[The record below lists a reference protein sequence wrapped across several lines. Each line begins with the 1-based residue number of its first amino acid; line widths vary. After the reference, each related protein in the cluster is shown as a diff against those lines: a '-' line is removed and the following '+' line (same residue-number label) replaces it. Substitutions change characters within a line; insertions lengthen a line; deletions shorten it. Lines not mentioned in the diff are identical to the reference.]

1 MSRISSFSSNTTL
14 INQLLRTQE
23 RLFDLETQVT
33 SEKKSQ
39 DYLGI
44 AVNSQRLVNL
54 ENTKSQLER
63 FINNNTQQNVR
74 LSIEETVVNGIQEA
88 VKEFKATLV
97 NYETGNERDRDA
109 VEQVQIRAQQTLLSM
124 QNLLNTDV
132 AGRFIFSGSRVTNE
146 PIELGVGSIS
156 TFQSLYDGVN
166 VTVPTTRDAH
176 LERFSYAQDEN
187 NKTSQFVNPAN
198 FLSFRQDADGVTT
211 TGGNS
216 SITATSAL
224 FSNVAVG
231 ATIKIEDSAS
241 NNGNYTVASV
251 STDGRTV
258 EVQTTMLTDE
268 LNVPNTNI
276 TYRNSAKP
284 TEELSLGPANYG
296 DLTFNRAA
304 NTIVA
309 STASSLT
316 NLTVGTRFT
325 VTGTTQNNGDYTV
338 SSNNGTTVT
347 VVSNKMTDE
356 GVGAGNTFFDSY
368 AGSQVVFTDNG
379 TGTDTIAVQQ
389 FGGGGAVPDIFN
401 GLAVGDT
408 VTLTNTASNNATF
421 TINAISAD
429 GSTIT
434 VNESVTNETDL
445 NTSFT
450 GSNGFS
456 YTAGTQLDFSITA
469 GPTYNLIMEDSGGTP
484 VPGAFSAL
492 KAGMQVTSSGTASN
506 NGTFTIATISAD
518 GSAMTFVE
526 PVVGEVDVNG
536 ARIQSFAASGK
547 VSATPYYSGDS
558 ASTTHRTSELRSF
571 ESDLTGIDPAF
582 EKAIRAMKIILQG
595 SFGSDGGLDEN
606 PARIAQARYLLESS
620 LELTVSGTPPFGAEL
635 SSNLE
640 QLQQNNGFNQVLLN
654 DQNKL
659 HKDFIGFIDSAV
671 ADIENSDPLTA
682 ITRLLDDS
690 RALEAS
696 YQTFSRIRQ
705 LSLTNFL

>member
-1 MSRISSFSSNTTL
+1 MTRISSFSSNTTL

-44 AVNSQRLVNL
+44 AVGSQRLVNL

-88 VKEFKATLV
+88 VKEFKATLI
-97 NYETGNERDRDA
+97 NYETGNEKTRES

-124 QNLLNTDV
+124 QNFLNTDV

-146 PIELGVGSIS
+146 PVELGV
-156 TFQSLYDGVN
+156 TTVAAFQSIYDGVH

-187 NKTSQFVNPAN
+187 NKAAQFVNPAN
-198 FLSFRQDADGVTT
+198 FLSFAQDADGVTT

-231 ATIKIEDSAS
+231 STIKIENTAS
-241 NNGNYTVASV
+241 NNGTYTVASV
-251 STDGRTV
+251 TNSGRTV
-258 EVQTTMLTDE
+258 QVQTTMLTDE
-268 LNVPNTNI
+268 LNVANTNI
-276 TYRNSAKP
+276 SYRNVAKP
-284 TEELSLGPANYG
+284 NEEITLGPANYG

-304 NTIVA
+304 NTIV
-309 STASSLT
+309 TSSANSLSA
-316 NLTVGTRFT
+316 LTVGSRFT
-325 VTGTTQNNGDYTV
+325 VTGTTQNNSDYTV
-338 SSNNGTTVT
+338 ASNDGTTVT
-347 VVSNKMTDE
+347 VVANKLTDE
-356 GVGAGNTFFDSY
+356 GLGAGNTFFDSY
-368 AGSQVVFTDNG
+368 AGSQVVFTDVG

-389 FGGGGAVPDIFN
+389 FGGGGAVPDVFN

-408 VTLTNTASNNATF
+408 VTIANSASNNSTF
-421 TINAISAD
+421 TINAISTD

-445 NTSFT
+445 DTTFT
-450 GSNGFS
+450 GSNSFA

-469 GPTYNLIMEDSGGTP
+469 GPTYNLIMEDSGGTA

-492 KAGMQVTSSGTASN
+492 KAGMQVTVSGTASN
-506 NGTFTIATISAD
+506 NGTLTIATVSAD
-518 GSAMTFVE
+518 GSAVTFVE
-526 PVVGEVDVNG
+526 PVVGEVDANG
-536 ARIQSFAASGK
+536 ARLQSFAAAGK
-547 VSATPYYSGDS
+547 ISATPYYSGDS
-558 ASTTHRTSELRSF
+558 SSTTHRTSTLRSF

-595 SFGSDGGLDEN
+595 EFGSDGGLDEN
-606 PARIAQARYLLESS
+606 PERIAQARYLLESS
-620 LELTVSGTPPFGAEL
+620 LELTVSGTPPFGTEL
-635 SSNLE
+635 TSNLE
-640 QLQQNNGFNQVLLN
+640 QLQQNNGFNQVLLT

-659 HKDFIGFIDSAV
+659 HKDFIGFIDSAI
-671 ADIENSDPLTA
+671 ADIENSDPLAT

>member
-1 MSRISSFSSNTTL
+1 MTRISSFSSNTTL

-44 AVNSQRLVNL
+44 AVSSQRLVNL

-74 LSIEETVVNGIQEA
+74 LSIEETVVNGIQKA
-88 VKEFKATLV
+88 VKDFKATLV
-97 NYETGNERDRDA
+97 NYETGNEKTRES
-109 VEQVQIRAQQTLLSM
+109 VEQIQIRAQQTLLSM
-124 QNLLNTDV
+124 QNFLNTDV

-146 PIELGVGSIS
+146 PVELGVS
-156 TFQSLYDGVN
+156 TVAAFQSLYDGVN

-187 NKTSQFVNPAN
+187 NKASQFVDPAN
-198 FLSFRQDADGVTT
+198 FLSFAQDADGVTT
-211 TGGNS
+211 TGGNG

-231 ATIKIEDSAS
+231 STIKVENTAS
-241 NNGNYTVASV
+241 NNGTYTVASV
-251 STDGRTV
+251 TNSGRTV
-258 EVQTTMLTDE
+258 QVQTTMLTDE
-268 LNVPNTNI
+268 LNVANTNI
-276 TYRNSAKP
+276 AYRNVAKP
-284 TEELSLGPANYG
+284 NEEITLGPGDYG
-296 DLTFNRAA
+296 NITFNRAA

-309 STASSLT
+309 STANSLSG
-316 NLTVGTRFT
+316 LAVGARFT
-325 VTGTTQNNGDYTV
+325 VTGTTQNNSDYTV
-338 SSNNGTTVT
+338 ASNDGTTVT
-347 VVSNKMTDE
+347 VVANKLTDE
-356 GVGAGNTFFDSY
+356 GIGAGNTFFDSY
-368 AGSQVVFTDNG
+368 AGSQVVFTDVG

-389 FGGGGAVPDIFN
+389 FGGGGVVPDVFN

-408 VTLTNTASNNATF
+408 VTIANSASNNSTF
-421 TINAISAD
+421 TINAISTD

-450 GSNGFS
+450 GSNSFT

-469 GPTYNLIMEDSGGTP
+469 GPTYNLIMEDSGGTA

-492 KAGMQVTSSGTASN
+492 KAGMQVTMSGTASN
-506 NGTFTIATISAD
+506 NGTLTIATVSTD
-518 GSAMTFVE
+518 GSALTFVE

-536 ARIQSFAASGK
+536 ARIQSFAAAGK

-595 SFGSDGGLDEN
+595 EFGSDGGLDEN
-606 PARIAQARYLLESS
+606 PQRIAQARYLLESS
-620 LELTVSGTPPFGAEL
+620 LELTVSGTPPFGTEL
-635 SSNLE
+635 TSNLE
-640 QLQQNNGFNQVLLN
+640 QLQQNNGFNQVLLT

-671 ADIENSDPLTA
+671 ADIENSDPLAA

>member
-14 INQLLRTQE
+14 INQLLRTQA

-54 ENTKSQLER
+54 ENTKSQLAR
-63 FINNNTQQNVR
+63 FVNNNTQQEVR
-74 LSIEETVVNGIQEA
+74 LSIEGTVVNGIQETI
-88 VKEFKATLV
+88 KEFKATLV

-109 VEQVQIRAQQTLLSM
+109 VEHVQTQAQQTLLNL
-124 QNLLNTDV
+124 QTLLNTDV

-146 PIELGVGSIS
+146 PIEFGAASIS
-156 TFQSLYDGVN
+156 TFQELYDGVN
-166 VTVPTTRDAH
+166 LTVPTTRDAH
-176 LERFSYAQDEN
+176 LEKFSYAQDEN
-187 NKTSQFVNPAN
+187 NKAAQFVDPAN
-198 FLSFRQDADGVTT
+198 FLSFTQDADGVTT

-231 ATIKIEDSAS
+231 ATITVADSTS

-268 LNVPNTNI
+268 ANVLATNI
-276 TYRNSAKP
+276 GYRDSSNPTVELTIDSAD
-284 TEELSLGPANYG
+284 YG
-296 DLTFNRAA
+296 DLTFDRAA

-309 STASSLT
+309 SDANGLT
-316 NLTVGTRFT
+316 NLIVGTRFS

-338 SSNNGTTVT
+338 ASNDGTTVT
-347 VVSNKMTDE
+347 VVSNKLTDE

-368 AGSQVVFTDNG
+368 AGSQVVFTDTG

-408 VTLTNTASNNATF
+408 VTLTNTASNNSTF

-434 VNESVTNETDL
+434 VDEGVTNETDL
-445 NTSFT
+445 DTNFS
-450 GSNGFS
+450 GSNSFS
-456 YTAGTQLDFSITA
+456 YDAGTQLDFSITA
-469 GPTYNLIMEDSGGTP
+469 GPTYNLIAEDSLGTP

-492 KAGMQVTSSGTASN
+492 KAGMQVTSSGTTSN
-506 NGTFTIATISAD
+506 NGTFTIATVSAD
-518 GSAMTFVE
+518 GSTVTFVE
-526 PVVGEVDVNG
+526 PVVGEVDVDG
-536 ARIQSFAASGK
+536 ARLQSFAASGTI
-547 VSATPYYSGDS
+547 SATPYYSGDS
-558 ASTTHRTSELRSF
+558 ASTTHRTSTLRSF
-571 ESDLTGIDPAF
+571 ESGLTGIDPAF

-595 SFGSDGGLDEN
+595 AFGSDGGLDEN
-606 PARIAQARYLLESS
+606 PERIAQAKYLLESS
-620 LELTVSGTPPFGAEL
+620 LELTVSGTPPFGTEL
-635 SSNLE
+635 TSNIQ

-659 HKDFIGFIDSAV
+659 HEDFIGFIDSAV
-671 ADIENSDPLTA
+671 ADIENSDPLST

-705 LSLTNFL
+705 LSLVNFL